1 MKKVEIRY
9 SKIFEKFPRE
19 FILLQ
24 GSGCFWKKCKFCDYF
39 EDVSEDPFELNSKVI
54 EKITGEF
61 GILDVINSGSA
72 MELDDKT
79 LDLIYKKCL
88 EKNIK
93 ELWFE
98 VHWAY
103 RNKLEK
109 FAERFKGIKV
119 KFRTGIETFNGEL
132 RSSWNKGIPED
143 VTAEDVSKYFSSVCL
158 LVGVKGQKFETIK
171 SDIEL
176 AKKYFERFTV
186 SVFVK
191 NSTRISPDPVLIGKF
206 IKEIY
211 PKIKNDRQID
221 ILISNT
227 DLGVG

>member
-103 RNKLEK
+103 SNLLEK

-191 NSTRISPDPVLIGKF
+191 NSTRISPDPILIGKF

>member
-1 MKKVEIRY
+1 M
-9 SKIFEKFPRE
+9 
-19 FILLQ
+19 
-24 GSGCFWKKCKFCDYF
+24 
-39 EDVSEDPFELNSKVI
+39 
-54 EKITGEF
+54 
-61 GILDVINSGSA
+61 
-72 MELDDKT
+72 
-79 LDLIYKKCL
+79 
-88 EKNIK
+88 
-93 ELWFE
+93 
-98 VHWAY
+98 
-103 RNKLEK
+103 
-109 FAERFKGIKV
+109 
-119 KFRTGIETFNGEL
+119 
-132 RSSWNKGIPED
+132 
-143 VTAEDVSKYFSSVCL
+143 

-191 NSTRISPDPVLIGKF
+191 NSTRISPDPILIGKF

>member
-1 MKKVEIRY
+1 M
-9 SKIFEKFPRE
+9 
-19 FILLQ
+19 
-24 GSGCFWKKCKFCDYF
+24 
-39 EDVSEDPFELNSKVI
+39 
-54 EKITGEF
+54 
-61 GILDVINSGSA
+61 
-72 MELDDKT
+72 
-79 LDLIYKKCL
+79 
-88 EKNIK
+88 
-93 ELWFE
+93 
-98 VHWAY
+98 
-103 RNKLEK
+103 
-109 FAERFKGIKV
+109 
-119 KFRTGIETFNGEL
+119 
-132 RSSWNKGIPED
+132 
-143 VTAEDVSKYFSSVCL
+143 